1 MSWTKSEHG
10 LQYMIRLIGIRQWWE
25 KLVHLSGSALLL
37 WVSSDRNGIDLY
49 GIIIY
54 SAAAGFLLMGG
65 YTINDAVDHPTD
77 VAVGRQNLPK
87 QGHSLFFALASLATG
102 LVLMFTIAGEFLP
115 RVITVTTI
123 LIGNDLSMGVQT
135 FVVRNRPRRA
145 MLLAVACAVMIVML
159 ILSPCLIVPFDEA
172 LPVMVML
179 SVFSSVYL
187 VKGLHSFS
195 NLSEAMIK

>member
-1 MSWTKSEHG
+1 
-10 LQYMIRLIGIRQWWE
+10 
-25 KLVHLSGSALLL
+25 
-37 WVSSDRNGIDLY
+37 
-49 GIIIY
+49 
-54 SAAAGFLLMGG
+54 
-65 YTINDAVDHPTD
+65 
-77 VAVGRQNLPK
+77 
-87 QGHSLFFALASLATG
+87 
-102 LVLMFTIAGEFLP
+102 MFTIAGEFLP